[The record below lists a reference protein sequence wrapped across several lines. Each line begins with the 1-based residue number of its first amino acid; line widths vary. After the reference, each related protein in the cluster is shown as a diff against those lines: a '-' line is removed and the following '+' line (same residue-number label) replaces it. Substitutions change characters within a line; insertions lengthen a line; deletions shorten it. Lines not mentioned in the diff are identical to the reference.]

1 MFKSYL
7 KIALRSLKKQKVF
20 SLINILGLSVGL
32 SCCMLIGL
40 YISEETSYDKFHA
53 NAENIYRFTR
63 EFKSQDG
70 STSLHLSRVAPPF
83 GPLAKEDFSGEIEKI
98 GRMMP
103 VSGPVK
109 DNNKLYEE
117 DNFYFADAAI
127 AEILTFDMV
136 QGDMKEALSQP
147 GSVAI
152 SDEMAFK
159 YFGDE
164 DPIGKS
170 INFLSQA
177 DLIVKG
183 VFKKNYL
190 IILLSPLI

>member
-70 STSLHLSRVAPPF
+70 STSLHLS
-83 GPLAKEDFSGEIEKI
+83 
-98 GRMMP
+98 
-103 VSGPVK
+103 
-109 DNNKLYEE
+109 
-117 DNFYFADAAI
+117 
-127 AEILTFDMV
+127 
-136 QGDMKEALSQP
+136 
-147 GSVAI
+147 
-152 SDEMAFK
+152 
-159 YFGDE
+159 
-164 DPIGKS
+164 
-170 INFLSQA
+170 
-177 DLIVKG
+177 
-183 VFKKNYL
+183 
-190 IILLSPLI
+190 